1 MLKTRTLGLAVGL
14 ALLAC
19 TAGAGQTT
27 TSCTAEA
34 LDSAGYARAVQTV
47 RALPEVLTWSRS
59 HRFPVA
65 YGESMDK
72 QVLLDDHCY
81 WSVSVFANRPERLE
95 LWHIF
100 YVGVQGKR
108 LLVQDPASGEAITL
122 QKWRSKADKS
132 RLA

>member
-1 MLKTRTLGLAVGL
+1 MLKTRTLGLAAGF

-19 TAGAGQTT
+19 AAGAGHATPPC
-27 TSCTAEA
+27 SAAA

-47 RALPEVLTWSRS
+47 RALPEVVTWSHS

-81 WSVSVFANRPERLE
+81 WSVSVFANRPEQLE
-95 LWHIF
+95 LWHMF
-100 YVGVQGKR
+100 YVAVQGKR
-108 LLVQDPASGEAITL
+108 LLVQDPVSGEAITL

>member
-1 MLKTRTLGLAVGL
+1 MLKTRTLRLAAGF

-19 TAGAGQTT
+19 AASASHATT
-27 TSCTAEA
+27 PCSAEA
-34 LDSAGYARAVQTV
+34 LDSASYARAVQTV
-47 RALPEVLTWSRS
+47 RALPEILTWSRS

-108 LLVQDPASGEAITL
+108 LLVQDPVSGEAISL
-122 QKWRSKADKS
+122 QKWRSRADKS